1 MLCKHALYV
10 CAMYTEGTYKICNH
24 AFEGLLW
31 RLAGCL
37 VGTHTFVYW
46 ETDAFLHKTLY
57 NAALSYPIRLFLFHC
72 VRGKVSAG

>member
-1 MLCKHALYV
+1 MYCMYVPCTQRAL
-10 CAMYTEGTYKICNH
+10 KICNQV
-24 AFEGLLW
+24 FEGLLW

-57 NAALSYPIRLFLFHC
+57 NSALSYPIRVLLFHS
-72 VRGKVSAG
+72 VSGNVSAG